1 MGFALS
7 SKPTVPKGSIMSG
20 LCFYIL
26 PSKQLYFTD
35 INGLSSGG
43 ITQSIILLCFLNSLN
58 RKFQPNFSLTPYKQY
73 F

>member
-1 MGFALS
+1 MVFHMGFAPGFALS
-7 SKPTVPKGSIMSG
+7 SKPTVLKGSIMSG

-43 ITQSIILLCFLNSLN
+43 ITQSIILVLISFAHS
-58 RKFQPNFSLTPYKQY
+58 RRHIHTAP
-73 F
+73 